1 MQKLI
6 ESKLHELYAELNE
19 KIEGLQF
26 QFATMKIQEI
36 NRMTEDEDRPL
47 NSQSPMIPPI
57 SIFTIYRR

>member
-26 QFATMKIQEI
+26 QFAAMKIEESPRNQE
-36 NRMTEDEDRPL
+36 NDRG
-47 NSQSPMIPPI
+47 
-57 SIFTIYRR
+57 RRSST